1 MTEDAYSR
9 VLQEWGRFERY
20 RTWIELLRQP
30 CNQPLYDVFG
40 MNGFMGE
47 MILGLWNGALL
58 AAVNLTTNDPR
69 ADTSLQLLVDELEGD
84 ERGTAMNALETARAA
99 VNETGAKKWRDKY
112 VAHRDRDRATE
123 CSPVHIENLTE
134 ISAKTHGVLRC
145 IQRFQNA
152 DLAPRLAGADL
163 PVTSML
169 VRLDLF
175 ARLGSGVAA
184 HVTNE
189 DGRYDR
195 SAAQELRKTLD
206 VGSDDDHW
214 PFFDIQMECFE
225 TAELEGWRAAYEAA
239 CNGVTDAL
247 EN

>member
-9 VLQEWGRFERY
+9 VLREWGRFERY

-40 MNGFMGE
+40 MNGLMGE
-47 MILGLWNGALL
+47 MILMLWNGALL
-58 AAVNLTTNDPR
+58 AAVNLTTNDSR

-123 CSPVHIENLTE
+123 CSPVRIENLTE

-145 IQRFQNA
+145 IQRFQNE
-152 DLAPRLAGADL
+152 DWAPRLAGPTYPSPRCWCALTYSPGWVVVSPRTSPTRMADTTEA
-163 PVTSML
+163 PRRSYGRPSMSGRMTTTGHFSTSRWS
-169 VRLDLF
+169 VSRPQ
-175 ARLGSGVAA
+175 S
-184 HVTNE
+184 
-189 DGRYDR
+189 
-195 SAAQELRKTLD
+195 
-206 VGSDDDHW
+206 
-214 PFFDIQMECFE
+214 
-225 TAELEGWRAAYEAA
+225 WRAGAPLTRPHAVA
-239 CNGVTDAL
+239 
-247 EN
+247 